1 MIQQVSHA
9 APGAGA
15 ADLAL
20 ALGVAYALHGPVTR
34 AAEVA
39 GAGAT
44 ATLAPPAARRTA
56 PARTGASRTDAPRT
70 AASRGA
76 RRRTRPAR
84 RAA

>member
-39 GAGAT
+39 GAT
-44 ATLAPPAARRTA
+44 PAPDAARRTA
-56 PARTGASRTDAPRT
+56 PTRTGASRTDAPRT